1 MSLADELLADL
12 EEAAEEDEQEQLQEM
27 MRIKAEQD
35 IKEEQED
42 EPMPEIKGNRV
53 VYLFPDKNVLHST
66 FLPFCSIYLF
76 PRTPGLY
83 P

>member
-35 IKEEQED
+35 IKEELED
-42 EPMPEIKGNRV
+42 EPMPEVKG
-53 VYLFPDKNVLHST
+53 
-66 FLPFCSIYLF
+66 IYLQLF
-76 PRTPGLY
+76 LNTVVRTQTHPDAKTL
-83 P
+83 

>member
-35 IKEEQED
+35 IKEELED
-42 EPMPEIKGNRV
+42 EPMPEVKGIHFLANFQTSFSTVVLNHIRILIK
-53 VYLFPDKNVLHST
+53 YEYCTILQ
-66 FLPFCSIYLF
+66 
-76 PRTPGLY
+76 
-83 P
+83 